1 MSEFDRQKW
10 NAKYQSPENAPSEPS
25 KVLVRLIEKV
35 QSLKNGGL
43 GKALDLASGGGRH
56 GIFLAGL
63 GYEVT
68 LCDISEVGQ
77 RVARE
82 RATAKG
88 VLVKSLVH
96 DLEEGG
102 QVSGTW
108 DLIVS
113 VCYLHRPLFEKIP
126 AMLSPGG
133 YLVVVQPTQTNL
145 ERHDRPPAPF
155 LLENQELPRLAE
167 SLEVVHYEE
176 GWLEDGRY
184 DAALIARKPSET
196 R

>member
-10 NAKYQSPENAPSEPS
+10 NAKYQTPENAPSEPS

-35 QSLKNGGL
+35 QTLKNGGL
-43 GKALDLASGGGRH
+43 GRALDLASGGGRH
-56 GIFLAGL
+56 GIFLAGR

-68 LCDISEVGQ
+68 LCDISEVGL
-77 RVARE
+77 RVATE
-82 RATAKG
+82 RAAAKG
-88 VLVKSLVH
+88 VVVNPLVH

-102 QVSGTW
+102 QIGGTW

-126 AMLSPGG
+126 GMLSPGG

-155 LLENQELPRLAE
+155 LLENQELPRLAQ

-184 DAALIARKPSET
+184 DAALIARKPVE
-196 R
+196 RQ